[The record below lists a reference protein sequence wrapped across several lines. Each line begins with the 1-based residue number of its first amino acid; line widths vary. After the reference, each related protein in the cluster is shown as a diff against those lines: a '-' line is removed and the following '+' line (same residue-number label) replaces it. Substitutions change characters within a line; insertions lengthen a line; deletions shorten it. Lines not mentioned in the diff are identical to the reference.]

1 MHCHTNARLKQ
12 VSVIV
17 DHPLFLVLL
26 TLLLLTGCAHQL
38 PIKPP
43 PESDSV
49 HADQTESALISDP
62 LEQSVQFGRY
72 SVRSATPTTAQGNI
86 LSVIVTI
93 RMPAPIQ
100 TVGDAIHHLLNPSG
114 YSLARFDAQGP
125 EVIQLLNLPLPD
137 VHRTL
142 GSMSLQDA
150 LLTLASP
157 AFRLYTDP
165 VHRLIAYD
173 LKPDYQRELAP

>member
-1 MHCHTNARLKQ
+1 MDR
-12 VSVIV
+12 
-17 DHPLFLVLL
+17 PFFLVLL

-38 PIKPP
+38 PIKSS
-43 PESDSV
+43 PESDPIHS
-49 HADQTESALISDP
+49 DQTESTPTSDP
-62 LEQSVQFGRY
+62 LEQSVQIGRY
-72 SVRSATPTTAQGNI
+72 TVVSATPTAAQDNI
-86 LSVIVTI
+86 LSVIVI
-93 RMPAPIQ
+93 INFPAPIQ
-100 TVGDAIHHLLNPSG
+100 TVGDAIHHLLQPSG

-125 EVIQLLNLPLPD
+125 EVIQLLSLPLPD

-142 GSMSLQDA
+142 GPMTLQDA

-157 AFRLYTDP
+157 AFRLSTDP

>member
-1 MHCHTNARLKQ
+1 M
-12 VSVIV
+12 

-38 PIKPP
+38 PIKPS
-43 PESDSV
+43 PESDPVHLEQAKSV
-49 HADQTESALISDP
+49 PISAP
-62 LEQSVQFGRY
+62 LEQGVQIGRY
-72 SVRSATPTTAQGNI
+72 TVVSATPTVAQDNI

-93 RMPAPIQ
+93 NFPVPIQ
-100 TVGDAIHHLLNPSG
+100 TVGDAIHHLLQPSG

-125 EVIQLLNLPLPD
+125 EVIQLLSLPLPD
-137 VHRTL
+137 VHRSL
-142 GSMSLQDA
+142 GPMSLQDA

-157 AFRLYTDP
+157 AFRLSSDP

-173 LKPDYQRELAP
+173 LKPDYQREFAP

>member
-1 MHCHTNARLKQ
+1 M
-12 VSVIV
+12 
-17 DHPLFLVLL
+17 DHPIFLVLL

-38 PIKPP
+38 PTQSSS
-43 PESDSV
+43 ESDPV
-49 HADQTESALISDP
+49 HTDQTDSALISDP
-62 LEQSVQFGRY
+62 LEQSVQIGRY
-72 SVRSATPTTAQGNI
+72 SVVSATPTAAQDNI
-86 LSVIVTI
+86 LSVIVTVN
-93 RMPAPIQ
+93 MPTPIE
-100 TVGDAIHHLLNPSG
+100 TVGDAIHHLLYPSG

-125 EVIQLLNLPLPD
+125 EVVQLLGLPLPD

-142 GSMSLQDA
+142 GPMSLQDA

-173 LKPDYQRELAP
+173 LKPDYQLEFAP

>member
-1 MHCHTNARLKQ
+1 M
-12 VSVIV
+12 

-38 PIKPP
+38 PIEPS
-43 PESDSV
+43 PESDLV
-49 HADQTESALISDP
+49 HADQTETALISDP
-62 LEQSVQFGRY
+62 LEQSVQIGRY
-72 SVRSATPTTAQGNI
+72 SVVSATPTAAQDNI
-86 LSVIVTI
+86 LSVMVTVS
-93 RMPAPIQ
+93 MPAPIQ
-100 TVGDAIHHLLNPSG
+100 TVGDAIHHLLTPSG

-125 EVIQLLNLPLPD
+125 EVIQLLSLPLPD

-142 GSMSLQDA
+142 GPMTLQDA

-173 LKPDYQRELAP
+173 LKPDYQLELAP